1 MKRLLEYLFLVL
13 VLIFSL
19 QSWSKADDIRDFQI
33 EGMSIG
39 DSLLDYFS
47 EKEIKSNTNYNG
59 YSYIKEKKFVDFEI
73 YEKNRFDKY
82 DGVQIAFDRNDN
94 QYLIHSI
101 SAGIFYK
108 EISICYSDMTE
119 VTNQI
124 KLMFKN
130 IETDL
135 NKKLDHPEKK
145 GTALSN
151 WFNLEEGSISV
162 MCTDWNK
169 EVEQAHGWSDSM
181 RVEIRTNEFERW
193 IQN

>member
-1 MKRLLEYLFLVL
+1 MKRLLLILVL
-13 VLIFSL
+13 TFSF
-19 QSWSKADDIRDFQI
+19 QNFAKADDIRDFEI
-33 EGMSIG
+33 EGISVG
-39 DSLLDYFS
+39 DSLLDFFS
-47 EKEIKSNTNYNG
+47 KKEIKSNTDYNG

-73 YEKNRFDKY
+73 YEKNRFGKY
-82 DGVQIAFDRNDN
+82 DGVQISFDRNDN

-101 SAGIFYK
+101 SGGIFYK

-119 VTNQI
+119 VSNQI

-135 NKKLDHPEKK
+135 NKKLEHPEKK

-151 WFNLEEGSISV
+151 WFNLEDGSISV

-169 EVEQAHGWSDSM
+169 EAEQAHGWSDSM
-181 RVEIRTNEFERW
+181 RVEVRTNEFERW